1 MGKTTLFFTT
11 SLLLWGCFSKPNE
24 AAMEKAYHLGA
35 IGAFGEAVDAGVKQ
49 LALSATLSP
58 ADMDAFMEDAKKV
71 ADKNH
76 VLLYREPNLLVTDL
90 FPADVATGKE
100 VLLIYQNTTLSQYLQ
115 LKADKDSLVKA
126 GRYEGKLR
134 KGISR
139 RFGRMLS
146 YSPQKINQLLTQNT
160 SFRTLRDFGVRASNL
175 FLYYK
180 DLDRA
185 TRFYTQTLGMEL
197 LADYTMAKILRV
209 APGSY
214 LILVDATK
222 GMHTA
227 SEPKTVAV
235 ALLTD
240 QLAAWHQHLKSQN
253 VKIKYDYSPKD
264 GGPHDGFVAVDPEG
278 YLLEFE
284 QFKQHPENER
294 LLPMIA
300 ETKSAVMEYKNPT
313 GLGFYSSI
321 TWLYYKN
328 IQAMEEFYQEVLGLE
343 KVADQGWAKIYKV
356 STGGYIGLV
365 DERRGMHTFSET
377 KAVNVSFIVDDLDGW
392 HKYVSENK
400 TFDLRS
406 EEIGTGPESK
416 YRAFVGFDP
425 EGYYMEFDIFYDH
438 KDNER
443 LMGYLRTDKK

>member
-1 MGKTTLFFTT
+1 MGRTFLLFTIFI
-11 SLLLWGCFSKPNE
+11 LVEGCFSKPNE
-24 AAMEKAYHLGA
+24 EELEKAYRLGA
-35 IGAFGEAVDAGVKQ
+35 IGAFGEAIDAGVKQ
-49 LALSATLSP
+49 LALSATLTPS
-58 ADMDAFMEDAKKV
+58 AMDAFMEEAKKV
-71 ADKNH
+71 ADRNH

-100 VLLIYQNTTLSQYLQ
+100 VLVIYQNTTLKQYLQ
-115 LKADKDSLVKA
+115 LKADRDSLIKT

-134 KGISR
+134 EGIAR

-146 YSPQKINQLLTQNT
+146 YSPQKINQLLAQNT
-160 SFRTLRDFGVRASNL
+160 SFRTLHDFGVRASNL

-180 DLDRA
+180 DLDQA

-197 LADYTMAKILRV
+197 LADYNMAKILRM

-227 SEPKTVAV
+227 SEPKTVAI

-240 QLAAWHQHLKSQN
+240 QLAEWHQHLKSQN

-284 QFKQHPENER
+284 HFKQHPENER
-294 LLPMIA
+294 LLPLIH
-300 ETKSAVMEYKNPT
+300 EIKSKALEYKNPT
-313 GLGFYSSI
+313 GLGFYSAI
-321 TWLYYKN
+321 TWLYYKDLPE
-328 IQAMEEFYQEVLGLE
+328 MEKFYQEVLGLE
-343 KVADQGWAKIYKV
+343 KVADQGWTKIYKV

-392 HKYVSENK
+392 HQYAKKNK
-400 TFDLRS
+400 IFELRS
-406 EEIGTGPESK
+406 GEINTGPESK
-416 YRAFVGFDP
+416 YRAFVGYDP

-438 KDNER
+438 IDNER
-443 LMGYLRTDKK
+443 LMGYLRSDK